1 MGRPTFPA
9 LIVGA
14 ALGAALG
21 AAAMPACAISCF
33 EVLDRNQ
40 AVIYRD
46 THSPVDLS
54 DAGTQAREGMR
65 KRGETLIFFDTETC
79 IVLGTTTA
87 SGSRSL
93 SVDEIVAGYKGFAGR
108 NAWNSYRSTWTS
120 SSSGGSR

>member
-9 LIVGA
+9 LI
-14 ALGAALG
+14 LGAALG
-21 AAAMPACAISCF
+21 VAAMPACAVSCF

-54 DAGTQAREGMR
+54 DAGAQAREAMR
-65 KRGETLIFFDTETC
+65 KRGETLIFFDADSC
-79 IVLGTTTA
+79 IVLGTITA
-87 SGSRSL
+87 SGARSL

-108 NAWNSYRSTWTS
+108 NNAWNSYRSTWTG
-120 SSSGGSR
+120 SSSGAGGSR